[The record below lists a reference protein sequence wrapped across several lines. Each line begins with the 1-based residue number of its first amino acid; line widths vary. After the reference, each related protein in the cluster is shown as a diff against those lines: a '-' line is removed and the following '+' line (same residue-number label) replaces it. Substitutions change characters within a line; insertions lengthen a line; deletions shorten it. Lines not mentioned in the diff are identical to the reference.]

1 MSEDWKE
8 IVEKVLDAQD
18 EMCDQLTEGGFCSS
32 DFNRQEEI
40 EWLVE
45 ILEDNPDFKQ
55 EGEEE

>member
-1 MSEDWKE
+1 MNEDWRE

-18 EMCDQLTEGGFCSS
+18 ELCDQLTEGGLCSS

-40 EWLVE
+40 EWLVG

-55 EGEEE
+55 EGDEE